1 MSALERWQ
9 QPAASLDRRTR
20 REIER
25 LDKGHAVAAFNEQL
39 ERVTAARRLEGG
51 ALLTGQLN
59 NWQQALGAQA
69 MAIADDD
76 PAAGARAAF
85 ALDQLAV
92 NGAAIIGRYMGADQ

>member
-9 QPAASLDRRTR
+9 QPAQLDRRSR

-25 LDKGHAVAAFNEQL
+25 LDKAHTVAAFSEQI

-69 MAIADDD
+69 MAIAEDD

-92 NGAAIIGRYMGADQ
+92 NGASIIGRYMGADQ